1 MLYWLAKRLL
11 QLPITL
17 FFLVTL
23 AFFMMRMAPGG
34 PFSSD
39 KNLDPAIE
47 AALLA
52 KYNLDKPLKEQYITF
67 LGNLLQGDLGPSFIQ
82 KSKTVNEIILTTL
95 PTSLLLG
102 IFAILIALAIGL
114 MAGIFAALYR
124 GKTIDYFAM
133 VLAVIGLSLPAFVI
147 GPIFQLLFTMFLP
160 ILPTAGYHGIVEPSY
175 LILPSLTL
183 GLPFAARIARLS
195 RGGMLEVLHQDYIKT
210 ARARG
215 LSESRV
221 ILGHALK
228 GALVPVA
235 SYLGPA
241 IAAVTTGSLV
251 VEKIFQVPGLGREF
265 VEAALNRD
273 YTLAMG
279 TVIIY
284 GSLLILMNLLSDLL
298 SAWMDPRLRGQ
309 I

>member
-1 MLYWLAKRLL
+1 MLYWLVKRLI

-52 KYNLDKPLKEQYITF
+52 KYQLDKPLSEQYINF

-82 KSKTVNEIILTTL
+82 KSKTVNEIIFTTL

-102 IFAILIALAIGL
+102 TFAILIALAIGL
-114 MAGIFAALYR
+114 MAGIFAALHR

-147 GPIFQLLFTMFLP
+147 GPIFQLLFTMFMPL
-160 ILPTAGYHGIVEPSY
+160 LPTAGYHGLIEPSY